1 MKDIVSILKEK
12 QDELSRKYKE
22 LEELQGE
29 IPHAYNIIQADMQ
42 KIDDMSEYYRRAIY
56 NIEAAEQL
64 KREAV

>member
-12 QDELSRKYKE
+12 QEELSKKYEE

-29 IPHAYNIIQADMQ
+29 YPQAYGIIQSDMQ
-42 KIDDMSEYYRRAIY
+42 KIDEINEHYRRAIY
-56 NIEAAEQL
+56 NVEAAEQL

>member
-12 QDELSRKYKE
+12 QEELSKKYEE

-29 IPHAYNIIQADMQ
+29 YPQAYGIIQSDMQ
-42 KIDDMSEYYRRAIY
+42 KIDEINEHYSRAIY

>member
-12 QDELSRKYKE
+12 QEELSKKYEE

-29 IPHAYNIIQADMQ
+29 YPQAYGIIQSDMQ
-42 KIDDMSEYYRRAIY
+42 KIDEINEHYRRAIY
-56 NIEAAEQL
+56 NIEAGEQL

>member
-1 MKDIVSILKEK
+1 MKDIVSIVKEK
-12 QDELSRKYKE
+12 QEELSKKYKE

-29 IPHAYNIIQADMQ
+29 YPQAYGIIQDDMQ
-42 KIDDMSEYYRRAIY
+42 RIDDMNEHYRRAIY